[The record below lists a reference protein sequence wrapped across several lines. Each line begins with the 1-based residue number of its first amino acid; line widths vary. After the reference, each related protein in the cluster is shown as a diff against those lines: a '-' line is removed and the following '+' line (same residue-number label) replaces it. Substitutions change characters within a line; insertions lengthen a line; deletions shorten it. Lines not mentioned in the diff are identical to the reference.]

1 MKNVNFFLT
10 HVLCLLM
17 ITSIAQKRGTGTTN
31 VDPISADL
39 FANWTLRN
47 LGPGFMS
54 GRISDIAI
62 DPTNENIWY
71 VAVSS
76 GGVWKTV
83 NAGTTFQPIFDKQSV
98 YSIGCVTIDPSNP
111 HIVWVGTGENDGG
124 RHISFGDGVYKSEDG
139 GTTWKNMGL
148 KKSEHVSKIIVH
160 PENSNVIMVASQ
172 GPLWTKGG
180 ERGFY
185 KSVDGGKT
193 WKRTLG
199 DDEWIGV
206 TELLMDPRDPNRLYA
221 ATWERHRTVAALMDG
236 GEKTRLHASSDGGE
250 TWEQLKSGLPEG
262 KWGKIGLALS
272 PQQPDVLYAAIELNR
287 RTGGVW
293 RSENRGGSWTKMS
306 NTVAGATGPHYYQEI
321 YCSPHKHDRLYM
333 MNNQL
338 LKSEDGGKTFLPMDE
353 TAKHGDNHSITFKAS
368 DPNYLLV
375 GSDGGV
381 YESFDLGATW
391 RFMENIPVT
400 QFYKVAVDD
409 AAPFYNIYG
418 GTQDNSTQ
426 GGPSRTDNISG
437 IRNADWK
444 VVLNWD
450 GHQPA
455 TEPGNPNIIYGERQ
469 QGNLSRIDMITGE
482 ATDIQPQAGE
492 GEPHERFNWDA
503 PILVSPH
510 SPTTIFF
517 ASYRVWMS
525 ENRGDTWKA
534 ISGDLTKNQN
544 RLDLPI
550 MGNKQSWDSPWD
562 VLAMSNYNT
571 ITSLAESPKKKGLIY
586 AGTDDGLL
594 QVTEN
599 GGQSWRKIEV
609 AQMGVPATS
618 FINDVKAD
626 LFDENTVYVSLDN
639 HKYGDYKPYIVKST
653 DKGATWTTIVN
664 GLGDTN
670 MVWRVVQDHVNKDL
684 LFAGAEFG
692 LYFSVDGGRS
702 WTQMK
707 GGVPT
712 ISFRDLAIQRREND
726 LVAASF
732 GRGFYVLDDYSA
744 LRNVSKS
751 QLEKEAAL
759 FVPRK
764 AYWYVPRSIID
775 FDEIRGSQGSQLYLA
790 PNPDFGANFTYYLKD
805 EYKSAEKVRQE
816 KEKKMKGDVSFPG
829 WDAVEDEA
837 REMAPAV
844 FLEIKDKT
852 GKVVN
857 RVEGPNK
864 KGMNRVAWNLRV
876 ASPNALSL
884 DGKGGNANGLMVA
897 PGTYT
902 AQLYKV
908 VKGEVSAI
916 SEAVPV
922 EVVPLRD
929 GALKGAGPE
938 AVAAFWRSYE
948 AIGAEANE
956 FDLQF
961 SNAKK
966 TADKLWLAAQRSS
979 GSAGLLQEVTGIK
992 TKLDEIDKTWNGY
1005 ASKNQIGEKNLPT
1018 VGERLFSIERGVG
1031 SSTYGPTDT
1040 HKKTMEIV
1048 RKELT
1053 TLQTQLEGVNGEI
1066 SALAAKIVAA
1076 GGPKIEGQN

>member
-1 MKNVNFFLT
+1 
-10 HVLCLLM
+10 
-17 ITSIAQKRGTGTTN
+17 
-31 VDPISADL
+31 
-39 FANWTLRN
+39 
-47 LGPGFMS
+47 
-54 GRISDIAI
+54 
-62 DPTNENIWY
+62 
-71 VAVSS
+71 
-76 GGVWKTV
+76 
-83 NAGTTFQPIFDKQSV
+83 
-98 YSIGCVTIDPSNP
+98 
-111 HIVWVGTGENDGG
+111 
-124 RHISFGDGVYKSEDG
+124 
-139 GTTWKNMGL
+139 
-148 KKSEHVSKIIVH
+148 
-160 PENSNVIMVASQ
+160 
-172 GPLWTKGG
+172 
-180 ERGFY
+180 
-185 KSVDGGKT
+185 
-193 WKRTLG
+193 
-199 DDEWIGV
+199 
-206 TELLMDPRDPNRLYA
+206 
-221 ATWERHRTVAALMDG
+221 
-236 GEKTRLHASSDGGE
+236 
-250 TWEQLKSGLPEG
+250 
-262 KWGKIGLALS
+262 
-272 PQQPDVLYAAIELNR
+272 
-287 RTGGVW
+287 
-293 RSENRGGSWTKMS
+293 
-306 NTVAGATGPHYYQEI
+306 
-321 YCSPHKHDRLYM
+321 
-333 MNNQL
+333 
-338 LKSEDGGKTFLPMDE
+338 
-353 TAKHGDNHSITFKAS
+353 
-368 DPNYLLV
+368 
-375 GSDGGV
+375 
-381 YESFDLGATW
+381 
-391 RFMENIPVT
+391 
-400 QFYKVAVDD
+400 
-409 AAPFYNIYG
+409 
-418 GTQDNSTQ
+418 
-426 GGPSRTDNISG
+426 
-437 IRNADWK
+437 
-444 VVLNWD
+444 
-450 GHQPA
+450 
-455 TEPGNPNIIYGERQ
+455 
-469 QGNLSRIDMITGE
+469 
-482 ATDIQPQAGE
+482 
-492 GEPHERFNWDA
+492 
-503 PILVSPH
+503 
-510 SPTTIFF
+510 
-517 ASYRVWMS
+517 
-525 ENRGDTWKA
+525 
-534 ISGDLTKNQN
+534 
-544 RLDLPI
+544 
-550 MGNKQSWDSPWD
+550 
-562 VLAMSNYNT
+562 
-571 ITSLAESPKKKGLIY
+571 
-586 AGTDDGLL
+586 
-594 QVTEN
+594 
-599 GGQSWRKIEV
+599 
-609 AQMGVPATS
+609 MGVPATS

-979 GSAGLLQEVTGIK
+979 GSAGLLQEVTAIK